1 MVRGESPHS
10 SGDLAS
16 VHVVVDAKAIQ
27 DEMDRA
33 DRVLRG
39 LIGETVD
46 TLTVNSLEAEDAP
59 FLGLIISKLS
69 PMIGNLL
76 ERRII
81 QILDHDSEHGL
92 RWVRQDPGFPDAL
105 LVERDG
111 TSTEAGYE
119 VKAWYTLSTEL
130 TGRFKESQNL
140 LAPRNVRVVVVAW
153 CMSNIV
159 YGKPLIHDVL
169 TVDGSQIARSR
180 DVKYNKPPGYLT
192 IEPNDTTGRAR
203 NLQQTNVSGYKLQ
216 EVSAAQ
222 LDAANDLVRDHAGRG
237 AAAQTPEAQ
246 KMNAALMAQFPYR
259 LDTNFAKIDRID
271 DVDVESFKANVLST
285 RTRNRTMAQ
294 WARLLRDLNSTSDEV
309 RHGAEKVIQ
318 DVYDEL

>member
-1 MVRGESPHS
+1 MVEKW
-10 SGDLAS
+10 
-16 VHVVVDAKAIQ
+16 VIEE
-27 DEMDRA
+27 EMDRA
-33 DRVLRG
+33 DKVLRG
-39 LIGETVD
+39 LIGETIE
-46 TLTVNSLEAEDAP
+46 TLAVNSLEAEDAP

-81 QILDHDSEHGL
+81 QILDHESEHGL

-153 CMSNIV
+153 CMSNII
-159 YGKPLIHDVL
+159 YGQPMIHDVL
-169 TVDGSQIARSR
+169 TVSGSQIARSR

-192 IEPNDTTGRAR
+192 IEPNDTTGRTR
-203 NLQQTNVSGYKLQ
+203 NLQQTTVSGYKLQ

-222 LDAANDLVRDHAGRG
+222 MAAANQLVRGHRGRT
-237 AAAQTPEAQ
+237 AEAHTPEAQ
-246 KMNAALMAQFPYR
+246 EMNAALMAQFPYR

-271 DVDVESFKANVLST
+271 DDDVEAFKARVLAM
-285 RTRNRTMAQ
+285 RTRNRTMSS
-294 WARLLRDLNSTSDEV
+294 WAKLLKDLNSTSDAV
-309 RHGAEKVIQ
+309 RQRAEKVIQ